1 MNAGTRPT
9 SGHEHNQ
16 GDLMIHRPEVL
27 TRAAP
32 AVEDGS
38 GAVPTAQAAER
49 ALPAELAAA
58 LTDEI
63 LVAGRWERGT
73 GDLIESVDPATGRVF
88 ATLHGATA
96 ADVDRAVRTGLQ
108 VAAESGWASML
119 PHERARVIHRIGDL
133 IEQNADLISALQ
145 TLDTGKTRSETRALA
160 MSAAGTFRYTAACL
174 ETMTGDLTPS
184 RGPFLTFAT
193 WEPVGVVGSIT
204 PWNSPIASDAQKIG
218 PALAAG
224 NAVVAKPPVWAPWVT
239 LLLGRLAQQ
248 AGLPDGLLSVLPG
261 PGRTVG
267 EELVSH
273 PQVGKITFTGGT
285 TTGRHLGA
293 IAARK
298 IMPVTLELGGKS
310 PTIVFPD
317 ADLDQTV
324 AGLVYGI
331 FSSTGQSCVAGSRIF
346 VHRDVH
352 DAVVE
357 RLVAATEAL
366 VVGPGE
372 DPRTQVAPM
381 IAHSHRDAVARMVD
395 DAVAAGATV
404 LTGGRI
410 PDDEARR
417 DGAYY
422 LPTLLAGVTNDA
434 AICQEEIFGPVGVV
448 LPFDDEDDLIA
459 QANDTVY
466 GLACGIWTR
475 DFPRAWRLARAVKAG
490 TVWINTYKQFSIS
503 TPFTGVKESGLGIEK
518 GRDGIRSYMHEKS
531 IYVDIGGQPLP
542 WGAVLEGDQ

>member
-1 MNAGTRPT
+1 MT
-9 SGHEHNQ
+9 
-16 GDLMIHRPEVL
+16 HRPEVL
-27 TRAAP
+27 DRTAA
-32 AVEDGS
+32 VVQN
-38 GAVPTAQAAER
+38 GAVQATRPADADPSTA
-49 ALPAELAAA
+49 LV
-58 LTDEI
+58 DEI
-63 LVAGRWERGT
+63 FVAGRWERGT
-73 GDLIESVDPATGRVF
+73 GDVIESVDPATGRVF
-88 ATLHGATA
+88 ATLHGASV
-96 ADVDRAVRTGLQ
+96 ADVDRAVRRGLD
-108 VAAESGWASML
+108 VATESGWTAML
-119 PHERARVIHRIGDL
+119 PHERARVLHRIGDL
-133 IEQNADLISALQ
+133 IEANADLVSALQ
-145 TLDTGKTRSETRALA
+145 TLDTGKTRAETRALA
-160 MSAAGTFRYTAACL
+160 LSAAGTFRYTAACL

-184 RGPFLTFAT
+184 RGPYLTLAT
-193 WEPVGVVGSIT
+193 WEPIGVVGSIT
-204 PWNSPIASDAQKIG
+204 PWNSPIASDAQKIA

-239 LLLGRLAQQ
+239 LLLARLAQE

-273 PQVGKITFTGGT
+273 PAVGKITFTGGT
-285 TTGRHLGA
+285 ATGRHLGA

-346 VHRDVH
+346 VHRDVY
-352 DAVVE
+352 DELVP
-357 RLVAATEAL
+357 RLVAATERL
-366 VVGPGE
+366 VVGPGS
-372 DPRTQVAPM
+372 DPATQVAPM
-381 IAHSHRDAVARMVD
+381 IAHSHRDSVARMVD

-404 LTGGRI
+404 LCGGAA

-422 LPTLLAGVTNDA
+422 LPTLLTGVANDA
-434 AICQEEIFGPVGVV
+434 VICQEEVFGPVAVV
-448 LPFDDEDDLIA
+448 LPFDDEDDLVA

-466 GLACGIWTR
+466 GLACGIWTA
-475 DFPRAWRLARAVKAG
+475 DFPRAWRTARAIKAG

-531 IYVDIGGQPLP
+531 IYVDLGGQPIP
-542 WGAVLEGDQ
+542 WGRVPEATR